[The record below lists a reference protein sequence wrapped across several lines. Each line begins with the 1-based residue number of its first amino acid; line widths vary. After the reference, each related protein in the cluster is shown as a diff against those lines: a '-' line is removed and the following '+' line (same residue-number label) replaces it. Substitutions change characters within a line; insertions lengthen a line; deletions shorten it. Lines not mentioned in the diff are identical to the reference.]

1 MLRTISGNL
10 TGLLSGILITL
21 LFSTHARLSAQ
32 ESFCA
37 LDIGGEDVEIIIQI
51 FQLNEEQQS
60 LLESWRAELQLQ
72 TRVLEDEM
80 KQLLATHPQSTEAD
94 LQNLARKYGLLKNQL
109 LQISSEYDQR
119 LLGVFNEKQY
129 KFYTELCR
137 EAMRTPLNP
146 IPREE
151 EEKEDP

>member
-1 MLRTISGNL
+1 MKL
-10 TGLLSGILITL
+10 TFRNIGLAFLIFILTNWQGY
-21 LFSTHARLSAQ
+21 SQTDY
-32 ESFCA
+32 CA
-37 LDIGGEDVEIIIQI
+37 LDIGGDDSDTIIQI

-60 LLESWRAELQLQ
+60 LMEGWRAELQLK
-72 TRVLEDEM
+72 TRLIEDDIE
-80 KQLLATHPQSTEAD
+80 QLLATHPQSTQTD
-94 LQNLARKYGLLKNQL
+94 LQNLARKYAVLRDKLLTV
-109 LQISSEYDQR
+109 SSEYDQR

-151 EEKEDP
+151 KED

>member
-1 MLRTISGNL
+1 MLRSIFGNL
-10 TGLLSGILITL
+10 PGLFSGIVVTL
-21 LFSTHARLSAQ
+21 LFFTHSRLSAQ

-37 LDIGGEDVEIIIQI
+37 LDIGGEDVEILIQI

-60 LLESWRAELQLQ
+60 LLETWRAELQVQ
-72 TRVLEDEM
+72 TRVLEEEM

-94 LQNLARKYGLLKNQL
+94 LRNLARKYGLLKNQL
-109 LQISSEYDQR
+109 LQLSAEYDQR

-137 EAMRTPLNP
+137 EVMRIPLNP